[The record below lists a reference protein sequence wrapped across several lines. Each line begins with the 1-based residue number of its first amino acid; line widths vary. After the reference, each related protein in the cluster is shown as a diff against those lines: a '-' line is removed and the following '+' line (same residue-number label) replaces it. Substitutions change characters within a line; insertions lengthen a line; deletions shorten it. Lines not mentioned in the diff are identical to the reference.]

1 MSRMTTAVSL
11 AYSKEDFFV
20 RLTDP
25 SVNLRLPPPL
35 QGGLTSFL
43 PEGEVPQRG
52 GGVVWAGEGSLLSR
66 CPLALF

>member
-11 AYSKEDFFV
+11 AYSKDDFFV

-52 GGVVWAGEGSLLSR
+52 GGVVGTGKGDQSKRIAIH
-66 CPLALF
+66 